1 MCTVKHTDSPMLK
14 TRMTAG
20 IADSLMFKKIITPS
34 SCINV
39 AIELKM
45 MRTAAQHDSSR
56 IPTQMNA
63 AASAHK
69 IINDKKMRRFM
80 YCSQNM
86 NGMPDG

>member
-1 MCTVKHTDSPMLK
+1 MCTVKHTESPMLSTK
-14 TRMTAG
+14 ITAG
-20 IADSLMFKKIITPS
+20 IADNFMFKNIITPS

-39 AIELKM
+39 ATELKM
-45 MRTAAQHDSSR
+45 MRTAAQTESRR

-63 AASAHK
+63 AANAHK
-69 IINDKKMRRFM
+69 MINSKKMRRLM